1 MSEMFGLGMQELI
14 IILIVFILI
23 MHPILEGVA
32 FDDFEKKGILTFLVA
47 TGLILTTASF
57 IHG

>member
-1 MSEMFGLGMQELI
+1 MFGLGMQELI